1 MWRLPVGTHFTLPL
15 EISGEYCNVQ
25 IEEGTITEAFLD
37 FITAVAESDSVY
49 TKGITLDKIHQA
61 MGIHSPI
68 V

>member
-1 MWRLPVGTHFTLPL
+1 M
-15 EISGEYCNVQ
+15 Q